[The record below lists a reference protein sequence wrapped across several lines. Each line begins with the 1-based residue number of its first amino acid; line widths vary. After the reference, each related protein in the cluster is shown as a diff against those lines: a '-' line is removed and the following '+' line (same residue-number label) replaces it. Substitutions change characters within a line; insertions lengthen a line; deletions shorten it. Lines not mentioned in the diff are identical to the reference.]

1 MNALDQMWGR
11 LDELTDELIRD
22 GDGSE
27 ESTRAAARGVAW
39 CLSRFYGD
47 NERVVRQME
56 MRRRAQRERRGATKA

>member
-1 MNALDQMWGR
+1 MNALDQMWER